1 MLARLQK
8 AMKEKDQGFTLIELL
23 VVIVII
29 GILAAIA
36 IPLFLN
42 QRKKGVDASLKSD
55 LKSAATTVETYAT
68 ESATVIT
75 YTTQSVSGSTATTG
89 ALNGFTPSSGNTV
102 VLKPGATAGTYTL
115 CAYNSGASEATAAT
129 ANNNMLYN
137 PAAGG
142 VQTTMNTAACS

>member
-8 AMKEKDQGFTLIELL
+8 SMKDKDKGFTLIELL

-55 LKSAATTVETYAT
+55 VKSAATTVETWM
-68 ESATVIT
+68 VDNP
-75 YTTQSVSGSTATTG
+75 SVAVAPGTAVGPAKGTAGSSIADFTAS
-89 ALNGFTPSSGNTV
+89 NGNTV
-102 VLKPGATAGTYTL
+102 TLKAGATLGEYCISAINPGSSTPASYITYKSNL
-115 CAYNSGASEATAAT
+115 GGLQPAFGAD
-129 ANNNMLYN
+129 
-137 PAAGG
+137 
-142 VQTTMNTAACS
+142 C